1 MEKIMEKLAIV
12 TGATGGLGNAYCLEL
27 LGRGYDLIISGTN
40 SKRVEALNNS
50 LLEKFPDASIWA
62 KECDLKNEAS
72 RDAFFDFLNQEALH
86 PSTLINCA
94 GYILEGSFL
103 GCTNAEVLD
112 VTRVNNIGTIDF
124 TYRFLKNRDMNE
136 RNYVL
141 FVSSMGGFAPLP
153 QMALYGAT
161 KSFLINFSLSLRREL
176 KEQNVFV
183 TAVCPG
189 SIATSDAM
197 KRSIESQG
205 VGGKLSLVAPEK
217 IAKVSISKLLKNK
230 AKYIPGGFNK
240 FVCAIQ
246 KFVPQTLIADFTYK
260 RWVKCEKKR
269 GEYR

>member
-1 MEKIMEKLAIV
+1 MEKLAIV
-12 TGATGGLGNAYCLEL
+12 TGATGGLGGAYCREL
-27 LGRGYDLIISGTN
+27 LGRGYDLIISGT
-40 SKRVEALNNS
+40 KKTRVEELKNS
-50 LLEKFPDASIWA
+50 LLESFPEANIWT
-62 KECDLKNEAS
+62 KECDLKNDDS
-72 RDAFFDFLNQEALH
+72 RDAFFDFLNQKSLH

-103 GCTNAEVLD
+103 GCTNSEVLD

-124 TYRFLKNRDMNE
+124 TYRFLKNRDTNE

-141 FVSSMGGFAPLP
+141 FVSSMGGFTPMP
-153 QMALYGAT
+153 QMALYGAS
-161 KSFLINFSLSLRREL
+161 KSFLTNFSLSLRREL
-176 KEQNVFV
+176 KGQNVFV

-217 IAKVSISKLLKNK
+217 IAKVSINKLLKNR

-240 FVCAIQ
+240 FVCAVS
-246 KFVPQTLIADFTYK
+246 KFVPQTIVADFTYK

>member
-1 MEKIMEKLAIV
+1 MEKLAIV
-12 TGATGGLGNAYCLEL
+12 TGATGGLGNAYCREL
-27 LGRGYDLIISGTN
+27 LGRGYDLIISGTKKERLESLKELL
-40 SKRVEALNNS
+40 SKELS
-50 LLEKFPDASIWA
+50 DATIWV
-62 KECDLKNEAS
+62 KECDLKDEAS
-72 RDAFFDFLNQEALH
+72 RDSFFDFLNQEALH

-103 GCTNAEVLD
+103 GCNNNEVLD
-112 VTRVNNIGTIDF
+112 VTRVNNIGNIDF
-124 TYRFLKNRDMNE
+124 TYRFLKNRDTNE

-161 KSFLINFSLSLRREL
+161 KSFLTNFSISLRREL
-176 KEQNVFV
+176 RDENVYV

-205 VGGKLSLVAPEK
+205 MGGKLSLVSPQK
-217 IAKVSISKLLKNK
+217 IAKVSIDKLLKNK